1 MEALLTFLWRFI
13 LELWPWTIIDKWQ
26 LGLRVRLG
34 KHLTPLKPGVRVL
47 LPFVDTV
54 LTESAALKTV
64 NLTEQ
69 TMSTLDGVNAS
80 VSGVTWYYIID
91 LEQLSMKVDDHEEAM
106 SNLAMTAL
114 ASKLAVLE
122 FSDCTLAT
130 LERVAQKKIRR
141 IAKGWGIRVTRF
153 ELTDLCDSKVYR
165 IMASGGSQTL
175 VLGSAEE

>member
-1 MEALLTFLWRFI
+1 MEALIAAVWGI
-13 LELWPWTIIDKWQ
+13 VLEFWPWTIIDKWQ

-34 KHLTPLKPGVRVL
+34 KHLTPLRPGVRISW
-47 LPFVDTV
+47 PFIDAI

-69 TMSTLDGVNAS
+69 TMTTLDGVNAS
-80 VSGVTWYYIID
+80 VSGVTWYYIIN
-91 LEQLSMKVDDHEEAM
+91 LEQLSMKVDDHEESM

-114 ASKLAVLE
+114 GSKLAVLE
-122 FSDCTLAT
+122 FSECTLAV

-141 IAKGWGIRVTRF
+141 IAKEWGIHVHKF